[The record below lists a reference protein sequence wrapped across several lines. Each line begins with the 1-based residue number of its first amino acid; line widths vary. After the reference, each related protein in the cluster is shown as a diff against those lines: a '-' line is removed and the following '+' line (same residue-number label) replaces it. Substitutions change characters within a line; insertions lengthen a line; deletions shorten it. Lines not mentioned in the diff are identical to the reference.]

1 MTSFKEYEKYLNWIL
16 QAKNGTKR
24 TYGCQE
30 LGNITLTTNES
41 SGLKESMNTD
51 LCFGEYQ
58 FATEF
63 GENSVVTEW
72 RLVCEK
78 RYLTFLGPT
87 IYYIGVLMG
96 AWIAGLLADR
106 IGRLP
111 VQALCLYTQ
120 GTMAVALYVVQVH
133 KFP

>member
-1 MTSFKEYEKYLNWIL
+1 M
-16 QAKNGTKR
+16 
-24 TYGCQE
+24 
-30 LGNITLTTNES
+30 
-41 SGLKESMNTD
+41 
-51 LCFGEYQ
+51 
-58 FATEF
+58 
-63 GENSVVTEW
+63 TEW

-87 IYYIGVLMG
+87 VYYIGVLMG

-133 KFP
+133 INFLEKKKNDKITLIKILINEIYIYFFFLYKNFQFEDRSSF

>member
-1 MTSFKEYEKYLNWIL
+1 M
-16 QAKNGTKR
+16 
-24 TYGCQE
+24 
-30 LGNITLTTNES
+30 
-41 SGLKESMNTD
+41 
-51 LCFGEYQ
+51 
-58 FATEF
+58 
-63 GENSVVTEW
+63 TEW

-87 IYYIGVLMG
+87 VYYIGVLMG

-133 KFP
+133 INFLEKKKKKDKITLIKILINEIYFFFFFIKIFNSRIDLRFNSSHSFNEENKRRLRVEYQINRE

>member
-1 MTSFKEYEKYLNWIL
+1 
-16 QAKNGTKR
+16 
-24 TYGCQE
+24 
-30 LGNITLTTNES
+30 
-41 SGLKESMNTD
+41 MNTD

-72 RLVCEK
+72 GLVCEK

-87 IYYIGVLMG
+87 VYYIGVLMG

-133 KFP
+133 KFLEKKNDKIIKISKSFFFKFSIRSSL

>member
-1 MTSFKEYEKYLNWIL
+1 M
-16 QAKNGTKR
+16 
-24 TYGCQE
+24 
-30 LGNITLTTNES
+30 
-41 SGLKESMNTD
+41 
-51 LCFGEYQ
+51 
-58 FATEF
+58 
-63 GENSVVTEW
+63 TEW

-87 IYYIGVLMG
+87 VYYIGVLMG

-133 KFP
+133 INFLEKKKKKDKITLIKILINEIYIYFFFLYKNFQFEDRSSF